1 MKDSKKNLVDTCRT
15 KVMFLTHLVYFG
27 LRLDLIIKDNIINT
41 YHEVVYELASKHLSS
56 QIFLISWTQW
66 NSAAGPVDPSKLL
79 SSAFSRVLLASY
91 ICSQCAFDFCLHSL
105 QFFKEH
111 LLYAKHDRLTIS
123 SSFNPSFI
131 KCFIWTIIYYTLTI
145 VGALQKLSPLHKHK
159 KNWVQHQD
167 FPVTNR
173 KQRLGKAMQLGQS
186 QIVGK

>member
-1 MKDSKKNLVDTCRT
+1 
-15 KVMFLTHLVYFG
+15 MFLTHLVYFG